1 MIKNGLDKYKYKKV
15 LMLQGPIG
23 PFFNRLAKDLKSV
36 GAEVYKINFNAG
48 DCLFYPKN
56 YIPFKGSIK
65 EWPEF
70 VERIL
75 EEKKI
80 DVVMLFGDCRYMHRI
95 ARKIAD
101 KKGIEV
107 GVFEEGYVRPD
118 YITLDKYGVNGYSR
132 LPKDPDFY
140 LNLPESEAPKS
151 SPVGQTLLLS
161 IGIAFLYWSAAIFF
175 RFRYP
180 RYRHHRPLK
189 ASEALKIIPYAWRK
203 IKYSILES
211 GIQKKLTT
219 DYSGKFFLVPLQVY
233 SDSQIIVHSDYFSNQ
248 NFMEEVIES
257 FSRNAPKDTVL
268 VFKHHPIDRGYND
281 YTEFLNETTKKHKLP
296 KSRWIYI
303 HDQHLPT
310 LLSHARGVVLV
321 NSTVGLQALYHGC
334 PMKVC
339 GRAIY
344 DFRGLTYQGA
354 LYSFWKD
361 SSKFKVNMELFEKFR
376 NYVINTTQ
384 INGNLYKKL
393 KVKNSYAGLIWPE
406 QNKQAANASNEIF
419 ENPILGAEKAS

>member
-1 MIKNGLDKYKYKKV
+1 MIKNGLAKYKSKNI

-23 PFFNRLAKDLKSV
+23 PFFNRLSKDLKKA
-36 GAEVYKINFNAG
+36 GAEVFKINFNAG

-70 VERIL
+70 IEKIL
-75 EEKKI
+75 DEKKI

-118 YITLDKYGVNGYSR
+118 YVTLDKYGVNGYSR
-132 LPKDPDFY
+132 LPKDPEFY

-151 SPVGQTLLLS
+151 IPVGQTLLLS
-161 IGIAFLYWSAAIFF
+161 IWISFLYWGAAIIG

-180 RYRHHRPLK
+180 KYRHHRSLK
-189 ASEALKIIPYAWRK
+189 ASEALKIIPYMWRK
-203 IKYSILES
+203 VKYKFLEA
-211 GIQKKLTT
+211 GIQKKLSTKL
-219 DYSGKFFLVPLQVY
+219 SGKFFLVPLQVHC
-233 SDSQIIVHSDYFSNQ
+233 DSQIIVHSDYFSNQ

-257 FSRNAPKDTVL
+257 FAKNAPKDTVL

-281 YTEFLNETTKKHKLP
+281 YTEFLKITTQKHNLP
-296 KSRWIYI
+296 KERCIYI

-321 NSTVGLQALYHGC
+321 NSTVGMQALYHGC

-354 LYSFWKD
+354 LYNFWKE
-361 SSKFKVNMELFEKFR
+361 SSRFKVNNELFEKFR

-384 INGNLYKKL
+384 INGNLYKRL
-393 KVKNSYAGLIWPE
+393 KIEDSYAGLIWSQNDQAPE
-406 QNKQAANASNEIF
+406 RDLKEIYGSNT
-419 ENPILGAEKAS
+419 LGVEKAG